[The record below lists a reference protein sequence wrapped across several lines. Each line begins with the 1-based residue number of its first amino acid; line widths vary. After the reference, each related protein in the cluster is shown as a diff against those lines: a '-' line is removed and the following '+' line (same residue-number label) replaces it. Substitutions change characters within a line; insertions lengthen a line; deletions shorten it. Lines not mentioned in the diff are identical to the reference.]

1 MTAETYSLIY
11 NFIADKLEEAGYSV
25 KRTGKKLKA
34 SKASNSRPSG
44 LDWGRSDPT
53 SIFYFPCQARCAD
66 DSFFIEKIEGRYP
79 LNPSTWIKHVN
90 VPLQP
95 ALEPVE
101 SDTEENGVDWKRVQL
116 AIDTWRT
123 SKWQKGTGNAMF
135 FDLAFSLKRAGMAF
149 PEIESTLHAEAHHA
163 RSPQKRLAQI
173 PSIMNSLRT
182 YSASWRTRGK
192 TPAIV
197 VEAA

>member
-1 MTAETYSLIY
+1 MTAEAYGLIY
-11 NFIADKLEEAGYSV
+11 NSIADKLEEAGYSV

-53 SIFYFPCQARCAD
+53 SIFYFPCQAQCAD

-79 LNPSTWIKHVN
+79 LNPSRWIEN
-90 VPLQP
+90 TTVPLQP
-95 ALEPVE
+95 TLEPVE
-101 SDTEENGVDWKRVQL
+101 PDTRKMASIGSAFNG
-116 AIDTWRT
+116 IHWRT
-123 SKWQKGTGNAMF
+123 SKWQKGTGNALF

-173 PSIMNSLRT
+173 PSIMNRLRT
-182 YSASWRTRGK
+182 YSASWRRTGK
-192 TPAIV
+192 TPEIV